1 MKYIAVAL
9 VAASGLFCS
18 SLTAAAQ
25 ETYSYSLVQND
36 EVVGY
41 LKATEDGAS
50 TSIEYYV
57 DNNGR
62 GPKHAEQIALGPH
75 DVPVEWSI
83 VGTSLMGGDVDESF
97 RLSGGVATWNS
108 QADHGSK
115 DVQGD
120 VLYAVNDGSPWSNYL
135 YVKALLADADQRMP
149 VIPSGEMKLEK
160 VEDASLEVDGKK
172 ASLSLYRLSGI
183 DLAPTMIALD
193 QNGEFFAQFS
203 EASVVVKEGHEALAN
218 PLMELA
224 RELQT
229 QRYKDLA
236 QQLRHKFD
244 APYAIVNIH
253 ILDPRTADISAPSTL
268 RVMGERIEAIEPYEP
283 GKIYPDDLT
292 VFDGAGGTIMPGM
305 WDMHSHASLS
315 SGLYYI
321 AAGVTSTRD
330 MGNNNEFLQQLMDEL
345 DDGTL
350 IGPRITPAG
359 FIEGRSP
366 YSARNGIV
374 VASEQEALDA
384 VDWYADDGYS
394 FIKIYNSMNPAW
406 VPAMAKRAH
415 GRGMRVIGH
424 VPAFA
429 NANAMIRAGYDEI
442 THINQ
447 LMLGWLLTPDEDTR
461 TPLRL
466 TGMARAAG
474 LDLESAKV
482 QETLTL
488 MQENNVGIDP
498 TAVILERLMMSRAG
512 ETPPGDVDY
521 LDHMPISYQRYRKRT
536 FVTLED
542 EAADKAYRDSF
553 QILMETLQHM
563 HDAGIVILPGTDDGT
578 GFTVHR
584 ELELYKI
591 AGIPVED
598 VLRIGVLQPAEYLG
612 YGNDLG
618 TIEVG
623 KYADFVLLASNPLET
638 FNAIKTPR
646 MVVKN
651 GDVYFPEEIYQALSI
666 APFASKPDEIK
677 GASH

>member
-1 MKYIAVAL
+1 MKYIAGAL
-9 VAASGLFCS
+9 VAACGLVCSG
-18 SLTAAAQ
+18 LTAAAQ

-36 EVVGY
+36 EEIGY
-41 LKATEDGAS
+41 LKVIEDGAS
-50 TSIEYYV
+50 TSVEYYM
-57 DNNGR
+57 DDNGR
-62 GPKHAEQIALGPH
+62 GPKHTEQIIMGPH
-75 DVPVEWSI
+75 NVPLEWSI
-83 VGTSLMGGDVDESF
+83 VGKSLMGGDVEESF
-97 RLSGGVATWNS
+97 KLSDGVATWNS
-108 QADHGSK
+108 QADQGHA
-115 DVQGD
+115 DVQGG
-120 VLYAVNDGSPWSNYL
+120 VLYAVNDGSPWANYI
-135 YVKALLADADQRMP
+135 YANALLADADHRLP
-149 VIPSGEMKLEK
+149 VIPTGEMKLEK
-160 VEDASLEVDGKK
+160 VKDVTLAAGGKK
-172 ASLSLYRLSGI
+172 AALSVYRLSGI
-183 DLAPTMIALD
+183 DLAPTLIALD
-193 QNGEFFAQFS
+193 EEGKFFSQFS
-203 EASVVVKEGHEALAN
+203 EASVVVKDGYVALAN
-218 PLMELA
+218 SLMELA

-236 QQLRHKFD
+236 QQLRHTYD
-244 APYAIVNIH
+244 APYAIVNVH
-253 ILDPRTADISAPSTL
+253 ILDPRTAGISAPSTIL
-268 RVMGERIEAIEPYEP
+268 VKDERIEAIEPYRP
-283 GKIYPDDLT
+283 GKTYPDDVT
-292 VFDGAGGTIMPGM
+292 VFNGAGGTIMPGM

-330 MGNNNEFLQQLMDEL
+330 MGNNNEFLQQLMKDL

-366 YSARNGIV
+366 YSARYGIV

-384 VDWYADDGYS
+384 VDWYAERGYT

-406 VPAMAKRAH
+406 VPAMAKKAH

-424 VPAFA
+424 VPAFT

-474 LDLESAKV
+474 LDLDSDKV

-553 QILMETLQHM
+553 QVLMDTLQRM
-563 HDAGIVILPGTDDGT
+563 YDAGIVILPGTDDGT

-584 ELELYKI
+584 ELELYRI
-591 AGIPVED
+591 AGIPAED

-612 YGNDLG
+612 YGDDLG
-618 TIEVG
+618 TIEAG
-623 KYADFVLLASNPLET
+623 KYADFVLLPSNPLET
-638 FNAIKTPR
+638 FNVIKTPR

-666 APFASKPDEIK
+666 EPFASKPDEIK